1 LEEEELK
8 EHSFWNF
15 LRDKTFI
22 KQFIYAIVSLPLL
35 FLLWLQFI
43 SFYTMHNDYLKV
55 PDCTDVHTSV
65 LDSLIAANN
74 MRYVIIDS
82 IVDMRK
88 EKGVVVHQDPLP
100 LTDVKKNRCIYL
112 TINATQTRKVNCPDI
127 YDFTLRQAIYK
138 LKIVGL
144 KIGKLEYKA
153 DLAKNKILSYKVN
166 GIEIHKGQEL
176 FEGTIVDLVV
186 GKGLSDDRVIVPNL
200 IGLSREDANI
210 VLKSTSLNIG
220 TEFYT
225 ASVTDSLMVIIV
237 KQRPKSDNKRM
248 VNIGATID
256 LFYGKL
262 TN

>member
-1 LEEEELK
+1 MEEEEVK
-8 EHSFWNF
+8 EQSFWGF

-22 KQFIYAIVSLPLL
+22 KQFVYALLSLPL
-35 FLLWLQFI
+35 FFFVWLQFI

-55 PDCTDVHTSV
+55 PDCTGVHISA

-82 IVDMRK
+82 IVDMSK
-88 EKGVVVHQDPLP
+88 EKGIVVHQDPLP
-100 LTDVKKNRCIYL
+100 FTDVKKNRRIYL
-112 TINATQTRKVNCPDI
+112 TINATLTRKVVCPDI
-127 YDFTLRQAIYK
+127 YDFTLRQAVHK
-138 LKIVGL
+138 LKTVGL
-144 KIGKLEYKA
+144 KVGKLEYKA

-166 GIEIHKGQEL
+166 GMEIIQGQEL
-176 FEGTIVDLVV
+176 YEGTIVDLVV
-186 GKGLSDDRVIVPNL
+186 GKGLSNDKVIVPNL
-200 IGLSREDANI
+200 IGLSREEANI

-220 TEFYT
+220 AEVFNGSDADTT
-225 ASVTDSLMVIIV
+225 MLLIV

-256 LFYGKL
+256 LFYGKP